1 MSDNERLN
9 QARNTLRN
17 VTESGADSAE
27 NIGRNLFSRGE
38 GVANQ
43 VEGNFSLEE
52 FKKFASETIRGLVI
66 LTIYFYFGASFL
78 LLCRNAKSSPDGL
91 YGQDMNKPPYTGPFS
106 ECDLFDIS
114 KPLTDWSFPYK
125 NSTLC
130 DKHAIINRPLY
141 YRIVSYFVTIIAW
154 SYSTG
159 RQMLNRILFSAN
171 DSVILFGPLIFI
183 AMIIIAPIVLAVT
196 NLMASV
202 INYDK
207 LLPNCYFTFWF
218 PIVSFFIYFIGINV
232 FTIGLTL
239 VQLVHLIAYI
249 LYPTFGKLDVI
260 DENGNKTKTTGVMSV
275 LGILSKN
282 MFYFIV
288 IAALIIINLYT
299 YMNSRVSI
307 PIIII
312 FVVLMILRYLI

>member
-9 QARNTLRN
+9 QTRNTLRN
-17 VTESGADSAE
+17 ITESGIDNAE
-27 NIGRNLFSRGE
+27 NIGRNLFSKGE

-43 VEGNFSLEE
+43 VESNFSLEE

-78 LLCRNAKSSPDGL
+78 ILCKNAKANPEGL

-114 KPLTDWSFPYK
+114 KPLSDWSFPYK

-159 RQMLNRILFSAN
+159 RQILNRILFSAN
-171 DSVILFGPLIFI
+171 DSVVLFGPLIFI
-183 AMIIIAPIVLAVT
+183 AMLILSPIVIGVT
-196 NLMASV
+196 NLMASI

-218 PIVSFFIYFIGINV
+218 PITSLFIYFFGINV
-232 FTIGLTL
+232 FTVGLTL
-239 VQLVHLIAYI
+239 VQLIHLIAYI

-260 DENGNKTKTTGVMSV
+260 DENGNKIKSN
-275 LGILSKN
+275 GILTVLNLLFKN
-282 MFYFIV
+282 MFYLIV
-288 IAALIIINLYT
+288 VGALIIINLYT
-299 YMNSRVSI
+299 YMNARVSI

-312 FVVLMILRYLI
+312 IVIFSVLRYLI